1 MMRDDE
7 CDKLAWG
14 VRSVNGVCEH
24 DDKLIKGKLSY
35 KIRRKIEFGV
45 IITLIRAMWGDNTP
59 NAVIRQ
65 LMIKKIDQMPNSRRH

>member
-14 VRSVNGVCEH
+14 VRGVNGVCEH

-35 KIRRKIEFGV
+35 KIRRKIE
-45 IITLIRAMWGDNTP
+45 LA
-59 NAVIRQ
+59 
-65 LMIKKIDQMPNSRRH
+65 LL